1 MEVKLSRFIWGQWR
15 LLDWGLSY
23 KEIEKRTR
31 EVVDLGMTSIDHA
44 DIYGDY
50 SCEAA
55 FGEVLK
61 NNPSWR
67 SDMQLISKCG
77 IKLISDHYPNRTVK
91 YYDYSY
97 DYIVGQVENS
107 LRNLNTDILDLL
119 LLHRPSPFF
128 NAEEVASAFDYLY
141 RSGKVKAFGVSNFL
155 PHQFEQLAKV
165 SDHELLTNQIELS
178 IYSLEHFENQNIN
191 FIQSKGI
198 SPMAWSPLAGGKI
211 ISPVDEKSKRIQ
223 KGLFKIQ
230 EKYPAFSIDQIALAW
245 LLMHPAG
252 IQPIL
257 GSGNV
262 KHLKSALSAQEIQL
276 SLEDWFFL
284 YTCSTGQEVP

>member
-1 MEVKLSRFIWGQWR
+1 MELKLSRFIWGHWR
-15 LLDWGLSY
+15 LLDWNLSY
-23 KEIEKRTR
+23 SEREKLTR
-31 EVVDLGMTSIDHA
+31 EVIDLGISSIDHA

-67 SDMQLISKCG
+67 SEMQLISKCG
-77 IKLISDHYPNRTVK
+77 IKLISDRYPNRKVK

-97 DYIVGQVENS
+97 DYIVGQAENS

-141 RSGKVKAFGVSNFL
+141 QSGKVKSFGVSNFL
-155 PHQFEQLAKV
+155 PHQFEQLAKA
-165 SDHELLTNQIELS
+165 SDHELVSNQIELS

-191 FIQSKGI
+191 FLQSKGVN
-198 SPMAWSPLAGGKI
+198 PMAWSPLAGGKI
-211 ISPVDEKSKRIQ
+211 LSPDDEKSKRVQ
-223 KGLFKIQ
+223 KGLYKIQ
-230 EKYPAFSIDQIALAW
+230 EKYPDFSIDQIALAW
-245 LLMHPAG
+245 LLMHPSG

-257 GSGNV
+257 GSGKL
-262 KHLKSALSAQEIQL
+262 KHIKSAIAAQEIQL
-276 SLEDWFFL
+276 SLEDWFYL

>member
-1 MEVKLSRFIWGQWR
+1 MELKLSNFIWGQWR

-23 KEIEKRTR
+23 LQRERLTR
-31 EVVDLGMTSIDHA
+31 DVLDLGISSIDHA

-67 SDMQLISKCG
+67 SEMQLISKCG
-77 IKLISDHYPNRTVK
+77 IKLISDRYPNRKVK

-97 DYIVGQVENS
+97 DYIVGQAENS

-141 RSGKVKAFGVSNFL
+141 QSGKVKSFGVSNFL
-155 PHQFEQLAKV
+155 PHQFEQLAKA
-165 SDHELLTNQIELS
+165 SDHELVSNQIELS

-191 FIQSKGI
+191 FLQSKGVN
-198 SPMAWSPLAGGKI
+198 PMAWSPLAGGKI
-211 ISPVDEKSKRIQ
+211 LSPDDEKSKRVQ
-223 KGLFKIQ
+223 KGLYKIQ
-230 EKYPAFSIDQIALAW
+230 EKYPDFSIDQIALAW

-257 GSGNV
+257 GSGKL
-262 KHLKSALSAQEIQL
+262 KHIKSAIAAQEIQL
-276 SLEDWFFL
+276 SLEDWFYL

>member
-1 MEVKLSRFIWGQWR
+1 MELKLSRFIWGQWR
-15 LLDWGLSY
+15 LLDWNLSY
-23 KEIEKRTR
+23 SEREKLTR
-31 EVVDLGMTSIDHA
+31 EVIDLGISSIDHA

-67 SDMQLISKCG
+67 SEMQLISKCG
-77 IKLISDHYPNRTVK
+77 IKLISDRYPNRKVK

-97 DYIVGQVENS
+97 DYIVGQAENS

-141 RSGKVKAFGVSNFL
+141 QSGKVKSFGVSNFL
-155 PHQFEQLAKV
+155 PHQFEQLAKA
-165 SDHELLTNQIELS
+165 SDHELVSNQIELS

-191 FIQSKGI
+191 FLQSKGVH
-198 SPMAWSPLAGGKI
+198 PMAWSPLAGGKI
-211 ISPVDEKSKRIQ
+211 LSPDDEKSKRVQ
-223 KGLFKIQ
+223 KGLYKIQ
-230 EKYPAFSIDQIALAW
+230 EKYPDFSIDQIALAW

-257 GSGNV
+257 GSGKL
-262 KHLKSALSAQEIQL
+262 KHIKSAIAAQEIQL
-276 SLEDWFFL
+276 SLEDWFYL

>member
-1 MEVKLSRFIWGQWR
+1 MELKLSRFIWGQWR
-15 LLDWGLSY
+15 LLDWNLSY
-23 KEIEKRTR
+23 SEREKLTR
-31 EVVDLGMTSIDHA
+31 EVIDLGISSIDHA

-67 SDMQLISKCG
+67 SEMQLISKCG
-77 IKLISDHYPNRTVK
+77 IKLISDRYPNRKVK

-97 DYIVGQVENS
+97 DYIVGQAENS

-141 RSGKVKAFGVSNFL
+141 QSGKVKSFGVSNFL
-155 PHQFEQLAKV
+155 PHQFEQLAKA
-165 SDHELLTNQIELS
+165 SDHELVSNQIELS

-191 FIQSKGI
+191 FLQSKGVN
-198 SPMAWSPLAGGKI
+198 PMAWSPLAGGKI
-211 ISPVDEKSKRIQ
+211 LSPDDEKSKRVQ
-223 KGLFKIQ
+223 KGLYKIQ
-230 EKYPAFSIDQIALAW
+230 EKYPDFSIDQIALAW

-257 GSGNV
+257 GSGKL
-262 KHLKSALSAQEIQL
+262 KHIKSAIAAQEIQL
-276 SLEDWFFL
+276 SLEDWFYL

>member
-1 MEVKLSRFIWGQWR
+1 MELKLSRFIWGQWR
-15 LLDWGLSY
+15 LLDWNLSY
-23 KEIEKRTR
+23 SEREKLIR
-31 EVVDLGMTSIDHA
+31 EVIDLGISSIDHA

-67 SDMQLISKCG
+67 SEMQLISKCG
-77 IKLISDHYPNRTVK
+77 IKLISDRYPNRKVK

-97 DYIVGQVENS
+97 DYIVGQAENS

-141 RSGKVKAFGVSNFL
+141 QSGKVKSFGVSNFL
-155 PHQFEQLAKV
+155 PHQFEQLAKA
-165 SDHELLTNQIELS
+165 SDHDLVSNQIELS

-191 FIQSKGI
+191 FLQSKGVN
-198 SPMAWSPLAGGKI
+198 PMAWSPLAGGKI
-211 ISPVDEKSKRIQ
+211 LSPDDEKSKRVQ
-223 KGLFKIQ
+223 KGLYKIQ
-230 EKYPAFSIDQIALAW
+230 EKYPDFSIDQIALAW

-257 GSGNV
+257 GSGKL
-262 KHLKSALSAQEIQL
+262 KHIKSAIAAQEIQL
-276 SLEDWFFL
+276 SLEDWFYL

>member
-1 MEVKLSRFIWGQWR
+1 MELKLSRFIWGQWR
-15 LLDWGLSY
+15 LLDWNLSY
-23 KEIEKRTR
+23 SEREKLTR
-31 EVVDLGMTSIDHA
+31 EVIDLGISSIDHA

-50 SCEAA
+50 SCEGA

-67 SDMQLISKCG
+67 SEMQLISKCG
-77 IKLISDHYPNRTVK
+77 IKLISDRYPNRKVK

-97 DYIVGQVENS
+97 DYIVGQAENS
-107 LRNLNTDILDLL
+107 LHNLNTDILDLL

-141 RSGKVKAFGVSNFL
+141 QSGKVKSFGVSNFL
-155 PHQFEQLAKV
+155 PHQFEQLAKA
-165 SDHELLTNQIELS
+165 SDHELVSNQIELS

-191 FIQSKGI
+191 FLQSKGVN
-198 SPMAWSPLAGGKI
+198 PMAWSPLAGGKI
-211 ISPVDEKSKRIQ
+211 LSPDDEKSKRVQ
-223 KGLFKIQ
+223 KGLYKIQ
-230 EKYPAFSIDQIALAW
+230 EKYPDFSIDQIALAW

-257 GSGNV
+257 GSGKL
-262 KHLKSALSAQEIQL
+262 KHIKSAIAAQEIQL
-276 SLEDWFFL
+276 SLEDWFYL

>member
-1 MEVKLSRFIWGQWR
+1 MELKLSRFIWGQWR
-15 LLDWGLSY
+15 LLDWNLSY
-23 KEIEKRTR
+23 SEREKLTR
-31 EVVDLGMTSIDHA
+31 EVIDLGISSIDHA

-67 SDMQLISKCG
+67 SEMQLISKCG
-77 IKLISDHYPNRTVK
+77 IKLISDRYPNRKVK

-97 DYIVGQVENS
+97 DYIVGQAENS

-141 RSGKVKAFGVSNFL
+141 QSGKVKSFGVSNFL
-155 PHQFEQLAKV
+155 PHQFEQLAKA
-165 SDHELLTNQIELS
+165 SDHELVSNQIELS

-191 FIQSKGI
+191 FLQSKGVN
-198 SPMAWSPLAGGKI
+198 PMAWSPLAGGKI
-211 ISPVDEKSKRIQ
+211 LSPDDEKSKRVQ
-223 KGLFKIQ
+223 KGLCKIQ
-230 EKYPAFSIDQIALAW
+230 EKYPDFSIDQIALAW

-257 GSGNV
+257 GSGKL
-262 KHLKSALSAQEIQL
+262 KHIKSAIAAQEIQL
-276 SLEDWFFL
+276 SLEDWFYL

>member
-1 MEVKLSRFIWGQWR
+1 MELKLSRFIWGQWR
-15 LLDWGLSY
+15 LLDWNLSY
-23 KEIEKRTR
+23 SEREKLTR
-31 EVVDLGMTSIDHA
+31 EVIDLGISSIDHA

-50 SCEAA
+50 SCEGA

-67 SDMQLISKCG
+67 SEMQLISKCG
-77 IKLISDHYPNRTVK
+77 IKLISDRYPNRKVK

-141 RSGKVKAFGVSNFL
+141 QSGKVKSFGVSNFL
-155 PHQFEQLAKV
+155 PHQFEQLAKA
-165 SDHELLTNQIELS
+165 SDHELVSNQIELS

-191 FIQSKGI
+191 FLQSKGVN
-198 SPMAWSPLAGGKI
+198 PMAWSPLAGGKI
-211 ISPVDEKSKRIQ
+211 LSPDDEKSKRVQ
-223 KGLFKIQ
+223 KGLYKIQ
-230 EKYPAFSIDQIALAW
+230 EKYPDFSIDQIALAW

-257 GSGNV
+257 GSGKL
-262 KHLKSALSAQEIQL
+262 KHIKSAIAAQEIQL
-276 SLEDWFFL
+276 SLEDWFYL

>member
-1 MEVKLSRFIWGQWR
+1 MELKLSRFIWGQWR
-15 LLDWGLSY
+15 LLDWNLSY
-23 KEIEKRTR
+23 SEREKLTR
-31 EVVDLGMTSIDHA
+31 EVIDLGISSIDHA

-67 SDMQLISKCG
+67 SEMQLISKCG
-77 IKLISDHYPNRTVK
+77 IKLISDRYPNRKVK

-97 DYIVGQVENS
+97 DYIVGQAENS
-107 LRNLNTDILDLL
+107 LHNLNTDILDLL

-141 RSGKVKAFGVSNFL
+141 QSGKVKSFGVSNFL
-155 PHQFEQLAKV
+155 PHQFEQLAKA
-165 SDHELLTNQIELS
+165 SDHELVSNQIELS

-191 FIQSKGI
+191 FLQSKGVN
-198 SPMAWSPLAGGKI
+198 PMAWSPLAGGKI
-211 ISPVDEKSKRIQ
+211 LSPDDEKSKRVQ
-223 KGLFKIQ
+223 KGLYKIQ
-230 EKYPAFSIDQIALAW
+230 EKYPDFSIDQIALAW

-257 GSGNV
+257 GSGKL
-262 KHLKSALSAQEIQL
+262 KHIKSAIAAQEIQL
-276 SLEDWFFL
+276 SLEDWFYL

>member
-1 MEVKLSRFIWGQWR
+1 MELKLSRFIWGQWR
-15 LLDWGLSY
+15 LLDWNLSY
-23 KEIEKRTR
+23 SEREKLTR
-31 EVVDLGMTSIDHA
+31 EVIDLGISSIDHA

-67 SDMQLISKCG
+67 SEMQLISKCG
-77 IKLISDHYPNRTVK
+77 IKLISDRYPNRKVK

-97 DYIVGQVENS
+97 DYIVGQAENS

-141 RSGKVKAFGVSNFL
+141 QSGKVKSFGVSNFL
-155 PHQFEQLAKV
+155 PHQFEQLAKA
-165 SDHELLTNQIELS
+165 SDHELVSNQIEIS

-191 FIQSKGI
+191 FLQSKGVN
-198 SPMAWSPLAGGKI
+198 PMAWSPLAGGKI
-211 ISPVDEKSKRIQ
+211 LSPDDEKSKRVQ
-223 KGLFKIQ
+223 KGLYKIQ
-230 EKYPAFSIDQIALAW
+230 EKYPDFSIDQIALAW

-257 GSGNV
+257 GSGKL
-262 KHLKSALSAQEIQL
+262 KHIKSAIAAQEIQL
-276 SLEDWFFL
+276 SLEDWFYL

>member
-1 MEVKLSRFIWGQWR
+1 MELKLSRFIWGQWR
-15 LLDWGLSY
+15 LLDWNLSY
-23 KEIEKRTR
+23 TEREKLTR
-31 EVVDLGMTSIDHA
+31 EVIDLGISSIDHA

-67 SDMQLISKCG
+67 SEMQLISKCG
-77 IKLISDHYPNRTVK
+77 IKLISDRYPNRKVK

-97 DYIVGQVENS
+97 DYIVGQAENS
-107 LRNLNTDILDLL
+107 LHNLNTDILDLL

-141 RSGKVKAFGVSNFL
+141 QSGKVKSFGVSNFL
-155 PHQFEQLAKV
+155 PHQFEQLAKA
-165 SDHELLTNQIELS
+165 SDHDLVSNQIELS

-191 FIQSKGI
+191 FLQSKGVN
-198 SPMAWSPLAGGKI
+198 PMAWSPLAGGKI
-211 ISPVDEKSKRIQ
+211 LSPDDEKSKRVQ
-223 KGLFKIQ
+223 KGLYKIQ
-230 EKYPAFSIDQIALAW
+230 EKYPDFSIDQIALAW

-257 GSGNV
+257 GSGKL
-262 KHLKSALSAQEIQL
+262 KHIKSAIAAQEIQL
-276 SLEDWFFL
+276 SLEDWFYL

>member
-1 MEVKLSRFIWGQWR
+1 MELKLSRFIWGQWR
-15 LLDWGLSY
+15 LLDWNLSY
-23 KEIEKRTR
+23 TEREKLTR
-31 EVVDLGMTSIDHA
+31 EVIDLGISSIDHA

-67 SDMQLISKCG
+67 SEMQLISKCG
-77 IKLISDHYPNRTVK
+77 IKLISDRYPNRKVK

-141 RSGKVKAFGVSNFL
+141 QSGKVKSFGVSNFL
-155 PHQFEQLAKV
+155 PHQFEQLAKA
-165 SDHELLTNQIELS
+165 SDHDLVSNQIELS

-191 FIQSKGI
+191 FLQSKGV

-211 ISPVDEKSKRIQ
+211 LSPDDKKSHRVQ
-223 KGLFKIQ
+223 KGLYKIQ
-230 EKYPAFSIDQIALAW
+230 EKYPDFSIDQIALAW

-257 GSGNV
+257 GSGKL
-262 KHLKSALSAQEIQL
+262 KHIKSAIAAQEIQL
-276 SLEDWFFL
+276 SLEDWFYL

>member
-1 MEVKLSRFIWGQWR
+1 MELKLSKFVWGQWR

-23 KEIEKRTR
+23 PQIEKLTR
-31 EVVDLGMTSIDHA
+31 DVLDLGISSIDHA

-50 SCEAA
+50 GCEVA
-55 FGEVLK
+55 FGKVLK

-67 SDMQLISKCG
+67 DDMQLISKCG
-77 IKLISDHYPNRTVK
+77 IKLISDRYPNRKVK

-97 DYIVGQVENS
+97 DYIVGQAENS

-141 RSGKVKAFGVSNFL
+141 RSGKVKSFGVSNFL
-155 PHQFEQLAKV
+155 PHQFEQLAQA
-165 SDHELLTNQIELS
+165 SDHELVTNQIELS

-191 FIQSKGI
+191 FLQGKGVN
-198 SPMAWSPLAGGKI
+198 PMAWSPLAGGKI
-211 ISPVDEKSKRIQ
+211 LSPDDEKSKRVQ
-223 KGLFKIQ
+223 KGLYKIQ
-230 EKYPAFSIDQIALAW
+230 KKYPDFSIDQIAIAW
-245 LLMHPAG
+245 LLMHPSG

-257 GSGNV
+257 GSGKL
-262 KHLKSALSAQEIQL
+262 KHIKSAIAAQEIQL
-276 SLEDWFFL
+276 SLEDWFYL

>member
-1 MEVKLSRFIWGQWR
+1 MELKLSRFIWGQWR

-23 KEIEKRTR
+23 IQREKLTR
-31 EVVDLGMTSIDHA
+31 EVLDMGISSIDHA

-67 SDMQLISKCG
+67 SEMQLISKCG
-77 IKLISDHYPNRTVK
+77 IKLISDHYPNRKVK

-97 DYIVGQVENS
+97 DYIVGQAENS

-141 RSGKVKAFGVSNFL
+141 QSGKVKSFGVSNFL
-155 PHQFEQLAKV
+155 PHQIEQLAKA
-165 SDHELLTNQIELS
+165 SDHELVTNQIELS

-191 FIQSKGI
+191 FLQSKGI
-198 SPMAWSPLAGGKI
+198 TPMAWSPLAGGKI
-211 ISPVDEKSKRIQ
+211 FSPDDEKSMRVQ
-223 KGLFKIQ
+223 KGLYKIQ
-230 EKYPAFSIDQIALAW
+230 EKYPDFSIDQIALAW
-245 LLMHPAG
+245 LLMHPSG

-257 GSGNV
+257 GSGNL
-262 KHLKSALSAQEIQL
+262 KHIKNAIAAQEIKL
-276 SLEDWFFL
+276 SLEDWFYL
-284 YTCSTGQEVP
+284 YTCSTGHEVP

>member
-1 MEVKLSRFIWGQWR
+1 MELKLSRFIWGQWR
-15 LLDWGLSY
+15 LLDWNLSY
-23 KEIEKRTR
+23 SEREKLTR
-31 EVVDLGMTSIDHA
+31 EVIDLGISSIDHA

-50 SCEAA
+50 SCEEA

-67 SDMQLISKCG
+67 SEMQLISKCG
-77 IKLISDHYPNRTVK
+77 IKLISDRYPNRKVK

-97 DYIVGQVENS
+97 DYIVGQAENS
-107 LRNLNTDILDLL
+107 LHNLNTDILDLL

-141 RSGKVKAFGVSNFL
+141 QSGKVKSFGVSNFL
-155 PHQFEQLAKV
+155 PHQFEQLAKA
-165 SDHELLTNQIELS
+165 SDHELVSNQIELS

-191 FIQSKGI
+191 FLQSKGVN
-198 SPMAWSPLAGGKI
+198 PMAWSPLAGGKI
-211 ISPVDEKSKRIQ
+211 LSPDDEKSKRVQ
-223 KGLFKIQ
+223 KGLYKIQ
-230 EKYPAFSIDQIALAW
+230 EKYPDFSIDQIALAW

-257 GSGNV
+257 GSGKL
-262 KHLKSALSAQEIQL
+262 KHIKSAIAAQEIQL
-276 SLEDWFFL
+276 SLEDWFYL